1 MEMPELNKLVE
12 KYKDSDVEFLAIA
25 LDNPSQLKSFLK
37 KTDFDYRVLSISQK
51 DVAPLNITG
60 YPTHLILNRD
70 GQIVFKSM
78 GYSPGSI
85 EALENPAFDFVVYPV
100 PLTSSCTI
108 KLTSLDF
115 QPVEIQ
121 LFDAQGVL
129 IKQQRTLANAGENHL
144 VLDELNLSSGTYL
157 VLVKLGNSIAYQTVV
172 K

>member
-1 MEMPELNKLVE
+1 
-12 KYKDSDVEFLAIA
+12 
-25 LDNPSQLKSFLK
+25 
-37 KTDFDYRVLSISQK
+37 
-51 DVAPLNITG
+51 
-60 YPTHLILNRD
+60 
-70 GQIVFKSM
+70 
-78 GYSPGSI
+78 
-85 EALENPAFDFVVYPV
+85 VVYPV

-129 IKQQRTLANAGENHL
+129 IKQQRAMANAGENHL
-144 VLDELNLSSGTYL
+144 VIDELNLSSGTYL

>member
-1 MEMPELNKLVE
+1 MIMNHPTMNGVSLVNIDVNAASAIPAFQHTGWWYEYFTGDSLNVTNVNASIPLQPGE
-12 KYKDSDVEFLAIA
+12 
-25 LDNPSQLKSFLK
+25 
-37 KTDFDYRVLSISQK
+37 YRVYT
-51 DVAPLNITG
+51 DVHLPQPYITS
-60 YPTHLILNRD
+60 
-70 GQIVFKSM
+70 VA
-78 GYSPGSI
+78 SI

-129 IKQQRTLANAGENHL
+129 IKQQRAMANAGENHL
-144 VLDELNLSSGTYL
+144 VIDELNLSSGTYL

>member
-1 MEMPELNKLVE
+1 
-12 KYKDSDVEFLAIA
+12 
-25 LDNPSQLKSFLK
+25 
-37 KTDFDYRVLSISQK
+37 
-51 DVAPLNITG
+51 VA
-60 YPTHLILNRD
+60 
-70 GQIVFKSM
+70 
-78 GYSPGSI
+78 SI

-129 IKQQRTLANAGENHL
+129 IKQQRAMANAGENHL
-144 VLDELNLSSGTYL
+144 VIDELNLSSGTYL